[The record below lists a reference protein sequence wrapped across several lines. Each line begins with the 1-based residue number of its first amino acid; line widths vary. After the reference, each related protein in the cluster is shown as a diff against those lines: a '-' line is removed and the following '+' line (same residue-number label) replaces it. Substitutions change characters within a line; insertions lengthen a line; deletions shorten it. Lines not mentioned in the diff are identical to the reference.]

1 MGAILL
7 IFLVAAYIKALP
19 GSQREKLVK
28 DNSDLFI

>member
-7 IFLVAAYIKALP
+7 IFLVAAYIKAMP
-19 GSQREKLVK
+19 ENKREKLVN